1 MSKKRRGAKL
11 AGMLDNDLPT
21 PDKVEAMF
29 SDVDSKKE
37 EVEISRKIERKKFGT
52 QLRPDLIKALKR
64 TALNRDMTITEL
76 LEKILDEYLENSKG
90 A

>member
-29 SDVDSKKE
+29 SDVNFKKE
-37 EVEISRKIERKKFGT
+37 ENNISRKIERKKFGT
-52 QLRPDLIKALKR
+52 QLRPELIKQLKG
-64 TALNRDMTITEL
+64 TALNRDMTMTEL
-76 LEKILDEYLENSKG
+76 LEKILDEYFKNSEE
-90 A
+90 

>member
-29 SDVDSKKE
+29 SDVDSRKE
-37 EVEISRKIERKKFGT
+37 EIEISRKIERKKFGT
-52 QLRPDLIKALKR
+52 QLRPELIKELKR
-64 TALNRDMTITEL
+64 TAMNRDMTMTDL
-76 LEKILDEYLENSKG
+76 LESILDAYFNKEEK
-90 A
+90 